1 VSECCSCQS
10 QRGENTG
17 TMPPDGPAPPNVTDL
32 YVMHHCLRTTDVVVN
47 SMSDQGATHCAQP
60 CGSATVAN
68 NRRGC
73 EPRFF
78 PRTHLAL
85 EQMVHTLP
93 TRAIRVT
100 RASPICQQLHLHVC
114 TRDVHAHLL
123 VYKRKR
129 CRYFSDHTHEP
140 HSLTFTNAPFILVN
154 MLCLQP
160 IRFGTLS

>member
-1 VSECCSCQS
+1 MSECCSCQS

-17 TMPPDGPAPPNVTDL
+17 TMPPDGPAPPNVTNL
-32 YVMHHCLRTTDVVVN
+32 YVNAPLFVNSGRGCEHFVRPALCPTMWLCHCLRTTDVVVN

-60 CGSATVAN
+60 CGSATV
-68 NRRGC
+68 C
-73 EPRFF
+73 EQQTSRFF

-85 EQMVHTLP
+85 ERMVHTLP

-100 RASPICQQLHLHVC
+100 RASPICKQLHLHVC

-129 CRYFSDHTHEP
+129 CKVLLRSYS
-140 HSLTFTNAPFILVN
+140 
-154 MLCLQP
+154 
-160 IRFGTLS
+160 